1 MKSKL
6 LMIIKVLCQLGVF
19 CLILV
24 LCYYVGQK
32 AYNYVYN
39 IANQPSEAER
49 SVKEVNITVEKG
61 ATTKDIAKI
70 LEENGLIRSSLLFEL
85 KSRYFKYDGK
95 FKEGEFSLSTN
106 MSEEEIMEILATQG
120 AQAEGIWFTIPEGY
134 TIKKIAETLENNK
147 IVTQDEFM
155 EALKE
160 TKYDYDFLSEI
171 PERSNRLEG
180 YLFPDTYEVR
190 EGADAAEIV
199 SKMLNRFDE
208 IVKPEYYKRAQELG
222 YTMDEIIIIASIIEQ
237 EAKLEEERPRVA
249 GVIYNRLESDIPLQ
263 MCSTVMYALGK
274 RKDRLLYKDLEVD
287 SPYNTYLHGGLP
299 VGPICNPGE
308 ASIKAALYPEEHDY
322 YYFVLMDEET
332 GEHVF
337 TSTGEE
343 HNAAKKKYNQKF

>member
-1 MKSKL
+1 
-6 LMIIKVLCQLGVF
+6 
-19 CLILV
+19 
-24 LCYYVGQK
+24 
-32 AYNYVYN
+32 
-39 IANQPSEAER
+39 
-49 SVKEVNITVEKG
+49 
-61 ATTKDIAKI
+61 
-70 LEENGLIRSSLLFEL
+70 
-85 KSRYFKYDGK
+85 
-95 FKEGEFSLSTN
+95 
-106 MSEEEIMEILATQG
+106 
-120 AQAEGIWFTIPEGY
+120 
-134 TIKKIAETLENNK
+134 
-147 IVTQDEFM
+147 
-155 EALKE
+155 
-160 TKYDYDFLSEI
+160 
-171 PERSNRLEG
+171 
-180 YLFPDTYEVR
+180 
-190 EGADAAEIV
+190 
-199 SKMLNRFDE
+199 MLNRFDE

-274 RKDRLLYKDLEVD
+274 EKIVFYIGFGGRF
-287 SPYNTYLHGGLP
+287 PYNTYLHGGLP